1 MRRWLLTLFLLA
13 SGVADRAALGQT
25 PPSTSI
31 DQSSSTA
38 QSADS
43 IRITS
48 PLGGTGLVTKV
59 RIVVQ
64 LTVSPGVTL
73 SPVGFFVDSVEVGT
87 VNTGPPYSVDWVDD
101 NPFEQR
107 EITVQAAESTGRI

>member
-13 SGVADRAALGQT
+13 SSVADRVALGQT
-25 PPSTSI
+25 PPASV
-31 DQSSSTA
+31 DQSASTA

-48 PLGGTGLVTKV
+48 PLGRTGLVTKV
-59 RIVVQ
+59 RILVQ

-107 EITVQAAESTGRI
+107 EITVQA